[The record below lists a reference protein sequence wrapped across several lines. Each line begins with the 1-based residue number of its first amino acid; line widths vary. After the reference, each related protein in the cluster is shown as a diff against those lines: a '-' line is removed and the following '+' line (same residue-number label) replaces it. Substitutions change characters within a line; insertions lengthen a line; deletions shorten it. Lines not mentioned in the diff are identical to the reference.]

1 MAIDWTDGGL
11 SALQTALSAVHTAI
25 GESDWDAAAVS
36 IAQYS
41 AVYAGIPQGQLQG
54 NAYQFPSPAQLE
66 AQVENARRALN
77 RRRKP
82 RTLAVRTN
90 YRSEGP

>member
-1 MAIDWTDGGL
+1 MAIDWSDGGL
-11 SALQTALSAVHTAI
+11 DALQTALSAVHTAI
-25 GESDWDAAAVS
+25 GDRDWDAAVVA

-41 AVYAGIPQGQLQG
+41 AARAGIPHGQLQG
-54 NAYQFPSPAQLE
+54 NAYQFPSPEDLE
-66 AQVENARRALN
+66 KQVESARRALN
-77 RRRKP
+77 RRTKP